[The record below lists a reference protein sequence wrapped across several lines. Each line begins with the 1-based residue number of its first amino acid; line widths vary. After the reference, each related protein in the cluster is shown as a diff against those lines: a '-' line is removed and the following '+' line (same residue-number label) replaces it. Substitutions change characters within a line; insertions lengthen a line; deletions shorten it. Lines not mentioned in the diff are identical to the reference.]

1 MSRIEV
7 SGSLSEATVP
17 GGFFRA
23 GTLVLL
29 SICLF
34 VASFAAGARAAIP
47 DGERTVLLS
56 LYTATNGSGWTNS
69 TNWNGPPGTE
79 CTWYGVSCNSLKT
92 HVTAIALNNNN
103 LSGTLPGLG
112 GLNYLQSF
120 TAFSNQ
126 LTGRIPP
133 FTGLNLQYFSV
144 ENNRLT
150 GTIPPLNCLINLQYF
165 AVGWNQLTGPIPSLS
180 GLTNLEVF
188 SVDNNQLTRP
198 IPSLSGLI
206 NLQVFDA
213 GQNYLT
219 GPIPSLSGLANLM
232 AFLVANNQLTG
243 DVPAVPSPNNLVLGM
258 SGLCPNNLNAAS
270 DPAWDAAT
278 GSTPWYQS
286 CIPPATYGVTYS
298 GNDNTGGS
306 VPVDSGAY
314 TSGQMVTVLG
324 NTGALYNTGYC
335 FAGWNTS
342 ADGCGTSYA
351 GGNTFSM
358 GLADVM
364 LYAQWTPASAFPVRI
379 VETLLDYPDIQYAYD
394 AAQAGQTI
402 EAQAGLGSQNGLIFD
417 NRVSVKL
424 RGGYD
429 TTFTNNTGATL
440 VSGGIEIDRG
450 IIEIENIIIQ

>member
-1 MSRIEV
+1 
-7 SGSLSEATVP
+7 
-17 GGFFRA
+17 
-23 GTLVLL
+23 
-29 SICLF
+29 
-34 VASFAAGARAAIP
+34 
-47 DGERTVLLS
+47 
-56 LYTATNGSGWTNS
+56 
-69 TNWNGPPGTE
+69 
-79 CTWYGVSCNSLKT
+79 LKT

-103 LSGTLPGLG
+103 LSGTLPGLS
-112 GLNYLQSF
+112 GLTYLQSF
-120 TAFSNQ
+120 SAFSNQ

-150 GTIPPLNCLINLQYF
+150 GPIPPLNCLINLQYF

-180 GLTNLEVF
+180 ELTNLRVFSVFNNQLRWMIPSLSGLTNLEVF
-188 SVDNNQLTRP
+188 DVGWNQ
-198 IPSLSGLI
+198 
-206 NLQVFDA
+206 
-213 GQNYLT
+213 LT
-219 GPIPSLSGLANLM
+219 GPIPSLSGLTNLEAFSVDNNQLMGTIPSLSGLTSLGHFSVGNNQLTGTIPSLSGLTNLM

-258 SGLCPNNLNAAS
+258 SGLCPNYLNAAS

-278 GSTPWYQS
+278 GSTPWYES

-306 VPVDSGAY
+306 VPVDNGAY

-324 NTGALYNTGYC
+324 NAGALYNTGYC
-335 FAGWNTS
+335 FAGWNTA
-342 ADGCGTSYA
+342 ADGSGTSYV

-394 AAQAGQTI
+394 AAQGGQTI
-402 EAQAGLGSQNGLIFD
+402 EAQDGLGSQKGLIFD

-424 RGGYD
+424 RGGYN

-440 VSGGIEIDRG
+440 VSGSIEIYRG
-450 IIEIENIIIQ
+450 SIEIENIIIQ